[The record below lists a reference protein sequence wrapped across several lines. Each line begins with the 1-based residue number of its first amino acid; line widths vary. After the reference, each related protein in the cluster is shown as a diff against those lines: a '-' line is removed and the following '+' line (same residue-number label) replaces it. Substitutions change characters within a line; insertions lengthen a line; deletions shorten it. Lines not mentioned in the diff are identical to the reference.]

1 MNPKVV
7 VFFKKKTLNTQ
18 QIRNQWL
25 DKRRPE
31 SMSRRIF
38 VEEPLWLG
46 FYQLS
51 SPAAAVAAGAGLAVA
66 AACAEYYVHRRQGKG
81 K

>member
-7 VFFKKKTLNTQ
+7 VFLQKTLNTQ

-51 SPAAAVAAGAGLAVA
+51 SPAAAVAAGAGMAAA
-66 AACAEYYVHRRQGKG
+66 AACAEYYVHHRGEEKG